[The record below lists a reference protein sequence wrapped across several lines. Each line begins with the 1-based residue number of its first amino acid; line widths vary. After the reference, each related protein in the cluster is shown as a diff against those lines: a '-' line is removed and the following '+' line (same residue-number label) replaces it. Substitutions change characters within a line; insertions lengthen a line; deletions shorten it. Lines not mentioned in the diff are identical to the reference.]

1 MCVKPNHLTWA
12 SWNKLSCQVSTY
24 EVLLLCALEQEIKG
38 ITKILLIKMF
48 LYLYSLP
55 PSLLSNHALVII
67 WLTTNPLSW
76 VMPDDLSHEA
86 GTLLLSVC
94 ASKSQAKYMYF
105 KPDKAQS
112 ISQLVCSVSEEPW
125 KILELRLKIRKMVFK

>member
-1 MCVKPNHLTWA
+1 MCLGTEDQRC
-12 SWNKLSCQVSTY
+12 NKKSSY
-24 EVLLLCALEQEIKG
+24 
-38 ITKILLIKMF
+38 KIF

-67 WLTTNPLSW
+67 RLTTYPLSW
-76 VMPDDLSHEA
+76 VMPDELSHQA

-105 KPDKAQS
+105 KPDKAQT
-112 ISQLVCSVSEEPW
+112 ISQLVCSVSEEP
-125 KILELRLKIRKMVFK
+125 